1 MGRDCVGCQIS
12 QCDIDKT
19 EREAAGRAHHT
30 VMNEVCCVFLSFFKK
45 QRFSSSKNRFIKH
58 PENETN
64 IIETYKVAY
73 SRSSCYIEGEKNK

>member
-30 VMNEVCCVFLSFFKK
+30 VMNEVC
-45 QRFSSSKNRFIKH
+45 SKNRFIKH

-73 SRSSCYIEGEKNK
+73 SRSSCYIEGKKNK